1 MIART
6 VYVVKAELSFNSPN
20 LLRIYE
26 NTVPKTGVKKLKI
39 PTSADGYSLSKRV
52 HKENATEETIIKYKS
67 KTTPL
72 METFGKDPPKSRPIT
87 RSTRPPIPI

>member
-26 NTVPKTGVKKLKI
+26 NTVPKTGVKILKI
-39 PTSADGYSLSKRV
+39 PTGADGYSD
-52 HKENATEETIIKYKS
+52 I
-67 KTTPL
+67 TPL
-72 METFGKDPPKSRPIT
+72 V
-87 RSTRPPIPI
+87 

>member
-39 PTSADGYSLSKRV
+39 PTSADGYSD
-52 HKENATEETIIKYKS
+52 I
-67 KTTPL
+67 TPL
-72 METFGKDPPKSRPIT
+72 V
-87 RSTRPPIPI
+87 